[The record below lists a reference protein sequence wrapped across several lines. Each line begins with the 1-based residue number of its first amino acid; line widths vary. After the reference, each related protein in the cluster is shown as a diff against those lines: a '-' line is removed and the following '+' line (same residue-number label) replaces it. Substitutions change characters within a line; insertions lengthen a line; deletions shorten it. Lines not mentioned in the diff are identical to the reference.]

1 MTTSSVKPDAYGVYR
16 PGSDSLKHFAI
27 AKAYCSPSE
36 EEHWRIDG
44 KTVIVC
50 QFEDSTVWIT
60 RPVPFNYEKF
70 LGPFDSI
77 EAALCAVALLKTE

>member
-1 MTTSSVKPDAYGVYR
+1 MTASSVKSGAYDLYL

-27 AKAYCSPSE
+27 AKAYCSPGE
-36 EEHWRIDG
+36 EKHWVIDG

-50 QFEDSTVWIT
+50 QFEDSTVWLT
-60 RPVPFNYEKF
+60 RLPFNYEKF

>member
-1 MTTSSVKPDAYGVYR
+1 MTANSVKSDAYGFYW

-27 AKAYCSPSE
+27 AKAYCSPGKE
-36 EEHWRIDG
+36 KHWTVDG
-44 KTVIVC
+44 KTVVVC
-50 QFEDSTVWIT
+50 QFEDSTVWLT
-60 RPVPFNYEKF
+60 RPAPFNYEKF

>member
-1 MTTSSVKPDAYGVYR
+1 MTASSVKPNTYEFYW
-16 PGSDSLKHFAI
+16 PGSDSFRHFGI
-27 AKAYCSPSE
+27 AKAYCSPSKE
-36 EEHWRIDG
+36 KHWVIDG
-44 KTVIVC
+44 KTVVVC